1 MTSRSC
7 KFWLGVLIVISVILW
22 AVEMPYEVL
31 P

>member
-1 MTSRSC
+1 MSKPHC

>member
-22 AVEMPYEVL
+22 AAEFKDTVP
-31 P
+31 